1 MLYDVSIGK
10 FLVCPLFRYSTSV
23 LSQFSVLL
31 FSDIQPLSFLIIL
44 FARSFNISFPF
55 TLITKIKLS
64 ANAWINIF
72 LVHCFLSATSAIS
85 NRVVEAGSVFGGSRR
100 MSALLFYPIFP
111 IIKSIKQ
118 KQVNLS
124 TCIIP
129 KLTKNKLIKITLNK
143 TMYKL

>member
-1 MLYDVSIGK
+1 MLYDFSIGK
-10 FLVCPLFRYSTSV
+10 FLVCPLFRYSTTV
-23 LSQFSVLL
+23 LSQFSVRM

-44 FARSFNISFPF
+44 FARSFTISFAF
-55 TLITKIKLS
+55 SLIIKIKSS

-72 LVHCFLSATSAIS
+72 LLHCFLSATSAIS
-85 NRVVEAGSVFGGSRR
+85 SRVVEAGCVFGGSRR

-124 TCIIP
+124 TYIIP
-129 KLTKNKLIKITLNK
+129 KLTKIKINK
-143 TMYKL
+143 NYTE